1 MIWPKIPKGILHKMI
16 YHKNLVLTRVGIRV
30 LGGRVL
36 PKVGGNVL
44 SSVGGSV
51 PKIGARVGLSVITV
65 GISVPM
71 TGDLVGASVSTV
83 GGYEGDNV
91 GSNVVGS
98 NVPIIG
104 AFVGIVVG
112 SGSTINNSLVH
123 VNSLNCPRTASP
135 SSFFIK

>member
-1 MIWPKIPKGILHKMI
+1 M
-16 YHKNLVLTRVGIRV
+16 
-30 LGGRVL
+30 GGRVL
-36 PKVGGNVL
+36 SVVGI
-44 SSVGGSV
+44 SV
-51 PKIGARVGLSVITV
+51 PIIGARVGLSVITV
-65 GISVPM
+65 GISVPT

-112 SGSTINNSLVH
+112 IGSIINNSLVH
-123 VNSLNCPRTASP
+123 VNSLSCPMIGSP